1 MGRLAILSGDGALP
15 VALSAAQPDALCVT
29 FEGVAHQLTGAVETH
44 RFERLGELFDALRA
58 AGVTRVVMA
67 GSMSRPPLDP
77 AALDPFMIA
86 LAPRL
91 MAAMQ
96 GGDDA
101 LLRLIISVIEDEGF
115 EVLGA
120 HELLDGLTA
129 EAALLAGPEPDVTA
143 TADITRAAAILTALS
158 PHDVGQ
164 GCVVA
169 GGLVLGVETLQGTE
183 FMLDTVARTAPHL
196 RRGAKGVFVKAAKA
210 GQDLR
215 VDMPAIGPDTVA
227 QVAAAGLAGI
237 AVQAGHVMVLER
249 DRTIAAANEAGIFL
263 LGQEFE
269 GHS

>member
-15 VALSAAQPDALCVT
+15 VALSAAHPDALCVC
-29 FEGVAHQLTGAVETH
+29 FEGVAHQVTGMVENH
-44 RFERLGELFDALRA
+44 RFERLGEMFDALRA

-101 LLRLIISVIEDEGF
+101 LLRLIIAVIEDEGF
-115 EVLGA
+115 TVLGA
-120 HELLDGLTA
+120 HELLKGLTA
-129 EAALLAGPEPDVTA
+129 EPALLVGSAPDEAA
-143 TADITRAAAILTALS
+143 TADIIRAADILTALS

-169 GGLVLGVETLQGTE
+169 GGLVLAVETLQGTE
-183 FMLDTVARTAPHL
+183 FMLDTVRRTAPHL
-196 RRGAKGVFVKAAKA
+196 RRGSKGVFVKAAKK

-237 AVQAGHVMVLER
+237 AVQAEHVMILER
-249 DRTIAAANEAGIFL
+249 DQTISAAHKAGIFII
-263 LGQEFE
+263 GQVFE
-269 GHS
+269 GLS